1 MKDVCSACSHNPLNI
16 GIFFLKC
23 ESRVKELITQTWK
36 EWINGLLCVKNNS
49 YDKVSIFFGQKE
61 GENPTCGWIQLGHEL
76 NQSNIKLS
84 LIVKTDTAKAE
95 KPDRY
100 SYPQH
105 LFVFDRHFDGY
116 PEVQNDQT
124 KMCFHAAFDKSSS
137 DFVPIFSS
145 TPSDIMFCQL
155 AESAY
160 LNILIMDERVA
171 QVAHNEIL
179 SGEKDK
185 PIKLYHS
192 KKRLVVGKF
201 SNVFIATHLKIN
213 GQDMALHTDIKKNY
227 PRICVD
233 VKIGRS
239 ANTRITNFKVCYH
252 ANGNETEKITPHALI
267 IHQGVLERFFYEKV
281 PKNPGETYKV
291 TLKALLEDFRQ
302 FVPHIL
308 VDSGRGISPNLP
320 DDVKFMPFSLVEDYL
335 MKDSIAKFCLTRV
348 LMSFVRR
355 GANHVKQ

>member
-1 MKDVCSACSHNPLNI
+1 MTWGPL
-16 GIFFLKC
+16 
-23 ESRVKELITQTWK
+23 Q
-36 EWINGLLCVKNNS
+36 
-49 YDKVSIFFGQKE
+49 
-61 GENPTCGWIQLGHEL
+61 
-76 NQSNIKLS
+76 
-84 LIVKTDTAKAE
+84 
-95 KPDRY
+95 
-100 SYPQH
+100 
-105 LFVFDRHFDGY
+105 
-116 PEVQNDQT
+116 
-124 KMCFHAAFDKSSS
+124 
-137 DFVPIFSS
+137 
-145 TPSDIMFCQL
+145 
-155 AESAY
+155 
-160 LNILIMDERVA
+160 
-171 QVAHNEIL
+171 
-179 SGEKDK
+179 
-185 PIKLYHS
+185 
-192 KKRLVVGKF
+192 
-201 SNVFIATHLKIN
+201 
-213 GQDMALHTDIKKNY
+213 
-227 PRICVD
+227 
-233 VKIGRS
+233 S